1 MQTDA
6 TIETA
11 TRPTVLYPL
20 VRELPADID
29 TPISVYLKLRGL
41 GPSFLLESVEGG
53 ERMARHSMIGVH
65 PSAII
70 RSWRDRT
77 VIEGEGRWEE
87 LSASEGDVLEVLRR
101 RLPRYEG
108 RPRPDLPR
116 FTGGAV
122 GYLGY
127 DVVRSFE
134 RLPERSPDT
143 LGLPEAAFMVCER
156 LVIYDH
162 VKHTLLIVA
171 HARAAEGQ
179 RPTMGEAEA
188 AIDEIAARLRRPV
201 NLQQASRGAHPA
213 PQEIGA
219 AWGRAPYE
227 DAVRRA
233 KEYIAAGEIFQVVLS
248 RRTVRR
254 TSAEPFEIYRAL
266 RRVNPSPYMFYLE
279 LPDGLRLIGSSPE
292 VLVRL
297 EEGVIETR
305 PLAGTRPRGAGAE
318 ADRALAADL
327 LGDPKERAEHVML
340 VDLARNDVGRVAE

>member
-201 NLQQASRGAHPA
+201 PVQPASRGTRPA

-219 AWGRAPYE
+219 AWGRSPYE

-318 ADRALAADL
+318 ADRTLAADL